1 MEPQLDKK
9 EKYLFIETFG
19 CQMNENDSERIIGL
33 MRHSNFK
40 TTDNPDNADMVILN
54 TCSIRDKAQHKVYSA
69 LGRLKKLKAG
79 KPNLIIGVGGC
90 MAQQEGNR
98 LLKRAPHLDVVFG
111 THNIHRLPDLVRE
124 VETAKNK
131 AVATGFY
138 DSIEEELFDH
148 AYFEN
153 RSEYFAVRV
162 KASVAVMRGCD
173 NFCTYCVVP
182 YVRGRES
189 SRKSSDIL
197 QEINRL
203 AEAGIK
209 EITLLGQNV
218 NSYWNK
224 GECISFPELLR
235 RVCRIDGIERVRFIT
250 SHPKDMSEELIKL
263 FGEEE
268 RLCRHI
274 HLPVQSGS
282 DIILKKMNRGYTREE
297 YLNKAYKLKRLYPD
311 MGITTDIIVG
321 FPGETKAD
329 FSDTM
334 GLIKEM
340 GFDNIFSFKYSQ
352 RQETTAASFDNHIP
366 EPEKEERLAI
376 LHGVQRDIALR
387 KNQEMIGRI
396 LDVLTEGKIKTSSVR
411 PPEAGYD
418 VMLNIDAA
426 QLTGRTSCNK
436 VVNFSAYE
444 RLIGKIVP
452 VRIISAAPNSM
463 LGLYSEDKEEKPNI
477 CC

>member
-1 MEPQLDKK
+1 
-9 EKYLFIETFG
+9 
-19 CQMNENDSERIIGL
+19 MNENDSERIIGL

-111 THNIHRLPDLVRE
+111 THNIHCLPDLVRE

-131 AVATGFY
+131 VVATGFY

-444 RLIGKIVP
+444 RLVGKIVP

>member
-1 MEPQLDKK
+1 
-9 EKYLFIETFG
+9 
-19 CQMNENDSERIIGL
+19 MNENDSERIIGL

-40 TTDNPDNADMVILN
+40 TTDNPDKADMVILN

-79 KPNLIIGVGGC
+79 KPELIIGVGGC
-90 MAQQEGNR
+90 VAQQEGKR

-124 VETAKNK
+124 VGTAKNK
-131 AVATGFY
+131 AAATGFY

-153 RSEYFAVRV
+153 RPEDSAVRV
-162 KASVAVMRGCD
+162 KASVTVMRGCD
-173 NFCTYCVVP
+173 NFCAYCVVP

-189 SRKSSDIL
+189 SRKSSSIL
-197 QEINRL
+197 QEIKRL

-218 NSYWNK
+218 NSYGNK
-224 GECISFPELLR
+224 GEGISFPELLR
-235 RVCRIDGIERVRFIT
+235 LVCRIDGIERVRFIT
-250 SHPKDMSEELIKL
+250 SHPKDMSEGLIKL
-263 FGEEE
+263 FGEEK

-282 DIILKKMNRGYTREE
+282 DIILRKMNRGYTREE

-340 GFDNIFSFKYSQ
+340 EFDNIFSFKYSP

-366 EPEKEERLAI
+366 EMEKEERLAI

-396 LDVLTEGKIKTSSVR
+396 LDVLTEGKRKTSSVR
-411 PPEAGYD
+411 PPEVGYN
-418 VMLNIDAA
+418 VILNNDAA

-444 RLIGKIVP
+444 RLVGKIVP

>member
-19 CQMNENDSERIIGL
+19 CQMNENDSERIIGV

-40 TTDNPDNADMVILN
+40 TTDSPDNADMVILN
-54 TCSIRDKAQHKVYSA
+54 TCSIRDKAQQKVYSA

-79 KPNLIIGVGGC
+79 KPDLIIGVGGC
-90 MAQQEGNR
+90 VAQQEGKR
-98 LLKRAPHLDVVFG
+98 LLNRAPHLDVVFG

-124 VETAKNK
+124 VETAKNRA
-131 AVATGFY
+131 AVTGFY
-138 DSIEEELFDH
+138 DSVEEELFDY
-148 AYFEN
+148 AY
-153 RSEYFAVRV
+153 SESQPEGSAVRV
-162 KASVAVMRGCD
+162 KASVTVMRGCD
-173 NFCTYCVVP
+173 NFCAYCVVP

-197 QEINRL
+197 QDIKRL
-203 AEAGIK
+203 AEAEIK

-218 NSYWNK
+218 NSYGNK
-224 GECISFPELLR
+224 GEDIFFPELLR
-235 RVCRIDGIERVRFIT
+235 LVCRIDGIERVRFMT
-250 SHPKDMSEELIKL
+250 SHPKDMSEGLIKL

-268 RLCRHI
+268 KLCRHI
-274 HLPVQSGS
+274 HIPVQSGS

-297 YLNKAYKLKRLYPD
+297 YLSKAYKLKRFYPD

-334 GLIKEM
+334 SLIKEM
-340 GFDNIFSFKYSQ
+340 EFDNMFSFKYSP

-376 LHGVQRDIALR
+376 LHETQKNITLR
-387 KNQEMIGRI
+387 KNQDMIGRTADI
-396 LDVLTEGKIKTSSVR
+396 LIEGKAVR
-411 PPEAGYD
+411 SQHKNSE
-418 VMLNIDAA
+418 LQTQNSEL
-426 QLTGRTSCNK
+426 QLTGRTLCNK
-436 VVNFSAYE
+436 VVNLFADKK
-444 RLIGKIVP
+444 LIGKIVS
-452 VRIISAAPNSM
+452 VKIISAAPNSM
-463 LGLYSEDKEEKPNI
+463 LGFYSEDKEEKPNI
-477 CC
+477 CCLR